1 MATSGKSN
9 GRFDAAT
16 RTAAGSVGM
25 HGRKVVSGVRG
36 AAGNVAGG
44 QVTPLVRK
52 GTAAAT
58 QRGRA
63 ASADAAAGVRRT
75 SAGAATQGRA
85 AVGRA
90 AGGAVGVG
98 RSVAGEAA
106 KGATVVAGTGRSA
119 VNKVASTGAG
129 IGTGA
134 VGAVGSVVASAVSAF
149 MHAVVRAVVRAGLRA
164 GFRFVADKALL
175 LLQFIKRLAL
185 WLRGQVASLMQRL
198 NVSTEGNAA
207 PAH

>member
-106 KGATVVAGTGRSA
+106 KGTTVVAGTGRSA

-134 VGAVGSVVASAVSAF
+134 VGAVGSVVGSAVSAL
-149 MHAVVRAVVRAGLRA
+149 MRAVVRAGLRA
-164 GFRFVADKALL
+164 GLRFVADKARL

-185 WLRGQVASLMQRL
+185 WLRGQVASLMQRF
-198 NVSTEGNAA
+198 NPSTEGDTA

>member
-9 GRFDAAT
+9 GKFDAA
-16 RTAAGSVGM
+16 RTAVGSVGM
-25 HGRKVVSGVRG
+25 GGRKVVSGVRG

-63 ASADAAAGVRRT
+63 ASADAVAGVRRT
-75 SAGAATQGRA
+75 SAGAATQGR

-98 RSVAGEAA
+98 RSVAGEAV
-106 KGATVVAGTGRSA
+106 KGTTAVAGTGRSA
-119 VNKVASTGAG
+119 VNKVASTGAS

-134 VGAVGSVVASAVSAF
+134 VGAVGSVVGSAMSAL
-149 MHAVVRAVVRAGLRA
+149 MHAVVRAVARAGLRA
-164 GFRFVADKALL
+164 GLHYVVAKALL
-175 LLQFIKRLAL
+175 LLELIKRLAL

-198 NVSTEGNAA
+198 NPSTEGNAA
-207 PAH
+207 LAH

>member
-9 GRFDAAT
+9 GRFDAAA

-25 HGRKVVSGVRG
+25 GGRKVVSGVRG

-58 QRGRA
+58 ERGRA
-63 ASADAAAGVRRT
+63 TSADAAAGVRRT

-90 AGGAVGVG
+90 AGGAVGAG
-98 RSVAGEAA
+98 RSVAGEATKRTTA
-106 KGATVVAGTGRSA
+106 AAGTGRSA
-119 VNKVASTGAG
+119 VNNVVSTGTG

-134 VGAVGSVVASAVSAF
+134 VGAVGSVVGSAMSAL
-149 MHAVVRAVVRAGLRA
+149 MRAVVRVGLRA
-164 GFRFVADKALL
+164 GLRYVADKALL
-175 LLQFIKRLAL
+175 LLELIKRLAL

-198 NVSTEGNAA
+198 NPSTKGDTA

>member
-9 GRFDAAT
+9 GRFHAAT
-16 RTAAGSVGM
+16 RSAAGSVGM
-25 HGRKVVSGVRG
+25 RGRKVVSGVRG
-36 AAGNVAGG
+36 AAGNVADSP
-44 QVTPLVRK
+44 VTPLVRK
-52 GTAAAT
+52 GSAAAAKG
-58 QRGRA
+58 GRA

-85 AVGRA
+85 A
-90 AGGAVGVG
+90 AGGAVGAG
-98 RSVAGEAA
+98 RSVAGEATKRTTA
-106 KGATVVAGTGRSA
+106 AAGTGRSA
-119 VNKVASTGAG
+119 VNKVTSTGTG

-134 VGAVGSVVASAVSAF
+134 VGAVGSVVGTAVSAL
-149 MHAVVRAVVRAGLRA
+149 MRAVVRAVVRAGLRA
-164 GFRFVADKALL
+164 GLRFVADKALL

-198 NVSTEGNAA
+198 NPSTEGNTA